1 MPRQSRVLTPP
12 ADHAFRISWDLSRDT
27 PVNSPTTLSS
37 YLNADNPLIPQ
48 EQEITNLCQWSI
60 GLARGIMEVL
70 LHLRPYE
77 QLRRWLVPP
86 LYQRLVTII
95 DKGST
100 KLSTRTLP
108 PHSMAYQP
116 NFSNGHRILC
126 DYCARRR
133 QTRHFHA
140 SADFQKQMDRHRIG
154 RPVRRA
160 QIKQWRHAPRGAC
173 RHRQSHSGRSA
184 LLTLLC
190 RATLSTIGPL
200 CC

>member
-1 MPRQSRVLTPP
+1 MPVVDRTSSRHYGGPSPSSPLRTTQTLVGSTSL
-12 ADHAFRISWDLSRDT
+12 
-27 PVNSPTTLSS
+27 PTTCHHHR
-37 YLNADNPLIPQ
+37 Q
-48 EQEITNLCQWSI
+48 
-60 GLARGIMEVL
+60 
-70 LHLRPYE
+70 
-77 QLRRWLVPP
+77 
-86 LYQRLVTII
+86 
-95 DKGST
+95 GST